1 MIFSRLHKLSALAD
15 VTLFPLYR
23 WAVRNEFFKCAAI
36 LASLTIFALNGRRER
51 RLLFLDRSIF
61 RLDLETMAKVSDR
74 VQYVGVQRKY
84 FKEVLDLYFCDLE
97 FSETTY
103 HHDKSLDQAKKRTR
117 AAFEKILLVLHRLIR
132 FDGIITCNF
141 GYPDQQ
147 EIFSIAREKNW
158 PIVIL
163 YKEGL
168 LPKNQLDELFQE
180 YRKKYLN
187 CDLLLCYNEGLAR
200 LFYVSDVPGSARTI
214 IKPVGVPRLDV
225 LRDGARARPKKQVV
239 FFSFFPEDKI
249 RFAIL
254 KAAERLE
261 IESVASNFHKNV
273 VRLALE
279 NPDLSVVIKTKTAPK
294 YLRYVD
300 DIVRA
305 SVGDKELPSNLRI
318 TNEGSALDL
327 IKESAVVLGSHSTT
341 LIEGLLAGRPVGCP
355 LFPQWFESEH
365 NFLPSEVV
373 GIRTISNYDA
383 LLNLV
388 KESAETASITMPIRS
403 KGLEQLIFTTDFD
416 ASRRAE
422 EEILELLS
430 VTD

>member
-1 MIFSRLHKLSALAD
+1 MILLQFEKLKAVADAVSFSI
-15 VTLFPLYR
+15 YR
-23 WAVRNEFFKCAAI
+23 WAIRKEFFTCAAI
-36 LASLTIFALNGRRER
+36 LASLTIFALNSRRQR
-51 RLLFLDRSIF
+51 RLLFFDRSIF
-61 RLDLETMAKVSDR
+61 RLDLKTMAKVSDR

-147 EIFSIAREKNW
+147 EIFRIAREKNW

-187 CDLLLCYNEGLAR
+187 CDLLLCYNEGLAK
-200 LFYVSDVPGSARTI
+200 LFHASEIPRAGRII
-214 IKPVGVPRLDV
+214 IKPVGVPRLDIF
-225 LRDGARARPKKQVV
+225 RESAQNRPKKQVV
-239 FFSFFPEDKI
+239 LFSFFPEDKI